1 MATEAAEERLKQLE
15 VLFTHGSKEKG
26 TFSIE
31 TLLDVLLL
39 LYDEC
44 CNSTLR
50 RDKNVSEFIEH
61 GKRGK
66 LDVKRY
72 KAFLRAYLDMSR
84 FLFSQ
89 TRGFENKGTST
100 AARRLRSTQFDRQ
113 RGFRRGTHIRNVIL
127 SRMVF
132 YKYVYT

>member
-15 VLFTHGSKEKG
+15 VLFSHGSSQKG
-26 TFSIE
+26 SYSVE

-61 GKRGK
+61 GKRRSMK
-66 LDVKRY
+66 SESVKRC
-72 KAFLRAYLDMSR
+72 AVASFLTKTNVSIYLQSSPWLPR
-84 FLFSQ
+84 
-89 TRGFENKGTST
+89 
-100 AARRLRSTQFDRQ
+100 
-113 RGFRRGTHIRNVIL
+113 
-127 SRMVF
+127 
-132 YKYVYT
+132 

>member
-15 VLFTHGSKEKG
+15 SLFSHGGKEKG
-26 TFSIE
+26 SYSVE

-61 GKRGK
+61 GKKNFMPVWREVFTE
-66 LDVKRY
+66 L
-72 KAFLRAYLDMSR
+72 FLRLVSIYLQSNQ
-84 FLFSQ
+84 LQ
-89 TRGFENKGTST
+89 QK
-100 AARRLRSTQFDRQ
+100 
-113 RGFRRGTHIRNVIL
+113 
-127 SRMVF
+127 
-132 YKYVYT
+132 

>member
-15 VLFTHGSKEKG
+15 SLFSHGGKEKG
-26 TFSIE
+26 SYSVE

-61 GKRGK
+61 GKKKFIPEREK
-66 LDVKRY
+66 S
-72 KAFLRAYLDMSR
+72 FLRAY
-84 FLFSQ
+84 
-89 TRGFENKGTST
+89 
-100 AARRLRSTQFDRQ
+100 
-113 RGFRRGTHIRNVIL
+113 
-127 SRMVF
+127 
-132 YKYVYT
+132 

>member
-15 VLFTHGSKEKG
+15 NLFSHGSKEKG
-26 TFSIE
+26 SYSIE

-61 GKRGK
+61 GK
-66 LDVKRY
+66 
-72 KAFLRAYLDMSR
+72 S
-84 FLFSQ
+84 
-89 TRGFENKGTST
+89 
-100 AARRLRSTQFDRQ
+100 
-113 RGFRRGTHIRNVIL
+113 GFRSERIEG
-127 SRMVF
+127 F
-132 YKYVYT
+132 YERLLRYISIHFQWNPLLQK